1 MQTGAISGGE
11 TFQFLYPFVR
21 AVSLVSSQCHC
32 SLQLLVAASLSF
44 LS

>member
-1 MQTGAISGGE
+1 MQSDAISRGE
-11 TFQFLYPFVR
+11 TFQFLSPFVSTI
-21 AVSLVSSQCHC
+21 SLVTSQCHC